1 MSENPI
7 EKYLT
12 DIAEVHGTRAHAP
25 EISFYPALENLLTGL
40 GKFLSPR
47 VRCVIHIA
55 NRGAGL
61 PDGGLFTADQFSR
74 HARDDDRDN
83 PFLSQTPSRGV
94 IEAKSPSEDVGRIA
108 ESAQVERYWMRYGMV
123 LVTNF
128 RAFALVGRDAGGQPR
143 ILESFALADSADD
156 FWRMALHAR
165 KTTSEQGERMREF
178 LRRVL
183 LHNAPLAE
191 PRDVATILASY
202 AHDALL
208 QIERADLP
216 ALASLRHA
224 LEEALGLRF
233 EGDKGEHFFRSTL
246 VQTLFYGVFSA
257 WVLWARRRAAAAP
270 EKTLFADA
278 LRETSAPYQV
288 AGPFDWRLTQF
299 LLRVPM
305 LRALFMQAANPDQL
319 GRLGLIAI
327 LDRAAAALD
336 RVDCA
341 AFFQSFD
348 EGHAVQY
355 FYEPFL
361 QAFDP
366 ELRKALGVWYTPEEI
381 VRYQVERV
389 DTVLREELEITDGLA
404 DPRVIV
410 LDPCCG
416 TGAYLRAVLRRIAA
430 TLQDKGDDAL
440 IAHDLKRAAMERV
453 FGFEILPAPLV
464 IAHLQI
470 GLELETLGAP
480 LSDQIAAAD
489 AGSRRGSKR
498 PDPVFASAERV
509 GVYLTNA
516 LNGWEPPKEPK
527 AQLLFPEMEEE
538 RDAAEKVKH
547 KERILVILGNPPYN
561 GYAGVAVDEE
571 RDLSNAY
578 RTTERAPAPQGQGL
592 NDLYIRF
599 FRMAE
604 RRIIEMNRSAQG
616 VICFISNYSW
626 LDGLSF
632 TGMRERYLDRFD
644 RIWIDCLNG
653 DKYKTGKLTPDG
665 QSDPSVFSTESNPE
679 GIQVGTAIGLFVRKQ
694 KHQSRNEIAF
704 RHLWGKTKR
713 AQLSEGPGK
722 YYQTKPVLGMGLS
735 FMPGK
740 VASAYFG
747 WPLLPELFPISFPG
761 VKTSRDDVVVDIDRD
776 RLIQRMEDYF
786 NLKLSHEEIH
796 RRAPQAMTDTSTFK
810 AGQTREILLK
820 RGFKPEYVVRYCYRP
835 LDVRWIY
842 WEPEG
847 DLLDRKREDYFRHLG
862 EDNLFLFT
870 TGRTRKTLIEPALPV
885 RLLSDLNC
893 MDSGARG
900 FPLNLFAGAGS
911 LLEPSGRKPNLS
923 GGAAAYLVKL
933 KASPEDLFYH
943 SLAMLHAPVYRAEN
957 AGALRQDWPRVALP
971 DSHRALQES
980 GALGRQIAALLDM
993 DTPVPGV
1000 TTGKIRQDLKDIA
1013 VFKHLDGKPARPE
1026 AGDLDLTAG
1035 WGHAGQGGVTM
1046 PGKGRIITCGENAFD
1061 VWLNEVSCWRNI
1073 PEPVWEYTIGGYQ
1086 VIKKWL
1092 SYREKELL
1100 GRGLTPEEVR
1110 YVTEMARRLAALI
1123 ALQPSLDENYQRVI
1137 KATFQWPI
1145 DSEWVT

>member
-1 MSENPI
+1 
-7 EKYLT
+7 
-12 DIAEVHGTRAHAP
+12 
-25 EISFYPALENLLTGL
+25 
-40 GKFLSPR
+40 
-47 VRCVIHIA
+47 
-55 NRGAGL
+55 
-61 PDGGLFTADQFSR
+61 
-74 HARDDDRDN
+74 
-83 PFLSQTPSRGV
+83 
-94 IEAKSPSEDVGRIA
+94 
-108 ESAQVERYWMRYGMV
+108 
-123 LVTNF
+123 
-128 RAFALVGRDAGGQPR
+128 
-143 ILESFALADSADD
+143 
-156 FWRMALHAR
+156 
-165 KTTSEQGERMREF
+165 
-178 LRRVL
+178 
-183 LHNAPLAE
+183 
-191 PRDVATILASY
+191 
-202 AHDALL
+202 
-208 QIERADLP
+208 
-216 ALASLRHA
+216 
-224 LEEALGLRF
+224 
-233 EGDKGEHFFRSTL
+233 

-257 WVLWARRRAAAAP
+257 WVLWARRRATASASAA
-270 EKTLFADA
+270 KTLFADA
-278 LRETSAPYQV
+278 LRETAAPYHV
-288 AGPFDWRLTQF
+288 AGPFDWRLTHF

-319 GRLGLIAI
+319 GRLGLIEI

-366 ELRKALGVWYTPEEI
+366 ELRKDLGVWYTPEEI

-430 TLQDKGDDAL
+430 TLQDKGGDAL
-440 IAHDLKRAAMERV
+440 SAHDLKRAAMERV

-480 LSDQIAAAD
+480 LSDQVAAAE

-498 PDPVFASAERV
+498 PDPVFAPAERV

-527 AQLLFPEMEEE
+527 VQLLFPEMEEE

-561 GYAGVAVDEE
+561 GYAGVAVAEE

-592 NDLYIRF
+592 NDLYVRF

-679 GIQVGTAIGLFVRKQ
+679 GIQVGTAIALFVRTQ
-694 KHQSRNEIAF
+694 KHESRNEIAF

-713 AQLSEGPGK
+713 TQLSEGPGR
-722 YYQTKPVLGMGLS
+722 YDQVKPVLGMGLS

-740 VASAYFG
+740 VASAYFD

-761 VKTSRDDVVVDIDRD
+761 IQASRDDVVVDIDRD
-776 RLIQRMEDYF
+776 RLVQRMMDYF
-786 NLKLSHEEIH
+786 NPRLTHDEI
-796 RRAPQAMTDTSTFK
+796 RRRVPGAMQNTARFD
-810 AGQTREILLK
+810 AVATRDYLLK
-820 RGFKPEYVVRYCYRP
+820 RGLKPEYVIRHLYRP
-835 LDVRWIY
+835 FDVRWLY
-842 WEPEG
+842 WEPETK
-847 DLLDRKREDYFRHLG
+847 LLDEKRTEYFRHVEEGNYWLASAQRHRKEFDPPSAASLYFARHIDERG
-862 EDNLFLFT
+862 ANLFPVYLH
-870 TGRTRKTLIEPALPV
+870 TGG
-885 RLLSDLNC
+885 S
-893 MDSGARG
+893 
-900 FPLNLFAGAGS
+900 S
-911 LLEPSGRKPNLS
+911 LLETAGRKPNLS
-923 GGAAAYLVKL
+923 DGAAAYLAKL
-933 KASPEDLFYH
+933 QATPEDLFYH
-943 SLAMLHAPVYRAEN
+943 TLAILHAPAYRAEN

-971 DSHRALQES
+971 DSPRTLQGFS
-980 GALGRQIAALLDM
+980 ALGRKIAALLDVE
-993 DTPVPGV
+993 TPVAGI
-1000 TTGKIRQDLKDIA
+1000 TTGKICQNLKGIA
-1013 VFKHLDGKPARPE
+1013 VFKRLDGKPARPE

-1035 WGHAGQGGVTM
+1035 WGHGGKGGVTM
-1046 PGKGRIITCGENAFD
+1046 PGKGRMIASGNNAFD
-1061 VWLNEVSCWRNI
+1061 VLLNEVSCWRNI
-1073 PEPVWEYTIGGYQ
+1073 PVPVWEYTIGGYQ

-1123 ALQPSLDENYQRVI
+1123 ALQPSLDENYRRVSE
-1137 KATFQWPI
+1137 AAYQWPA
-1145 DSEWVT
+1145 EQQTRQQ